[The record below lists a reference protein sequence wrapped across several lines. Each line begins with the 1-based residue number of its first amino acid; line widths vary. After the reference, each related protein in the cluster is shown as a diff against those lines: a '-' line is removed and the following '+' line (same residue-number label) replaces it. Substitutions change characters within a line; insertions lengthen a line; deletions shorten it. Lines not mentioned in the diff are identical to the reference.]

1 MSDYPPKPRLTL
13 RVGITGH
20 RPKPHRY
27 PLGSI
32 DRVKDQLHSVFAAID
47 AVLMAHAQSA
57 DLYSAEPHQVRL
69 VSGLAEGA
77 DQLAVSAR
85 PPNWTVDAILPFP
98 RASYLKDFETSA
110 MEDGRDVR
118 PEFQAVLAQAQT
130 VVELPEESGAREAAY
145 ARLGAFLL
153 RQIDILVA
161 VWDGGPSEGVG
172 STADVVKKAGEAGIP
187 IVWVSSSEDIF
198 PRLIDEVEEDG
209 QPVAPL
215 ADCTRGGLREVISSI
230 VSAPTGAPPHP
241 DPDHSPEPDAAQQLT
256 QFLGEKWP
264 LRCRWVAYDI
274 FKRLV
279 EGEPVRSFI
288 PFKALQDSAGDW
300 NQFVADAPPV
310 GDLGTRIIVMVKP
323 RYVWADTLAVYLAN
337 VYRST
342 YIIVYLLSAFAVAL
356 ALGGVFSH
364 LFDDNNFN
372 NRAFAFK
379 GTLVFLELILIF
391 VIIRIVTIGRQERW
405 HQRFLE
411 YRTLAEMLR
420 DIRFLAY
427 VGENGR
433 ILRTSE
439 LGPAPWFLW
448 YLRATIRELGL
459 PNAVLD
465 GTYQRA
471 HLATVEGQAIESQ
484 IDYHRRNAMTLDKM
498 DYVIHWV
505 GDACFYA
512 TGCVLAVYLGGL
524 LALLLFENLR
534 NLLQDS
540 RDVVTYVAAW
550 FPALGGALAGIRE
563 TGDFAG
569 SAALSAKTASAL
581 EDLKRDYAEAKR
593 SLSLADTGDV
603 LIATAQVMTQDL
615 TAWRSIYG
623 RKRLTLPA

>member
-1 MSDYPPKPRLTL
+1 M
-13 RVGITGH
+13 
-20 RPKPHRY
+20 
-27 PLGSI
+27 
-32 DRVKDQLHSVFAAID
+32 
-47 AVLMAHAQSA
+47 
-57 DLYSAEPHQVRL
+57 
-69 VSGLAEGA
+69 
-77 DQLAVSAR
+77 
-85 PPNWTVDAILPFP
+85 
-98 RASYLKDFETSA
+98 
-110 MEDGRDVR
+110 
-118 PEFQAVLAQAQT
+118 
-130 VVELPEESGAREAAY
+130 
-145 ARLGAFLL
+145 
-153 RQIDILVA
+153 
-161 VWDGGPSEGVG
+161 G

-187 IVWVSSSEDIF
+187 IVWISSSEDIF

-209 QPVAPL
+209 QPVAAL
-215 ADCTRGGLREVISSI
+215 ADCTRGGLRQVISSI

-241 DPDHSPEPDAAQQLT
+241 DPDHSPKLDAAQQLT
-256 QFLGEKWP
+256 QFLGETWP

-274 FKRLV
+274 FKLLV

-288 PFKALQDSAGDW
+288 PFKALQNYAGDW

-337 VYRST
+337 VYRSA
-342 YIIVYLLSAFAVAL
+342 YIIVYLLSALAVAL

-364 LFDDNNFN
+364 LLDDNM
-372 NRAFAFK
+372 ALAFK
-379 GTLVFLELILIF
+379 GINVALAFKGILVFLELILIF
-391 VIIRIVTIGRQERW
+391 VIIRIVSIGRRERW

-459 PNAVLD
+459 PSAVLD

-471 HLATVEGQAIESQ
+471 HLTTVEGHAIESQ

-505 GDACFYA
+505 GDACFYF
-512 TGCVLAVYLGGL
+512 TGCVLVAYLGGL
-524 LALLLFENLR
+524 LTLVLFENLR
-534 NLLQDS
+534 SLLQDS
-540 RDVVTYVAAW
+540 RDLVTYVAAW
-550 FPALGGALAGIRE
+550 LPALGGALAGIRE

-569 SAALSAKTASAL
+569 GAALSVKTASAL
-581 EDLKRDYAEAKR
+581 EDLKRDYAEAER

-603 LIATAQVMTQDL
+603 LIATAQVMTEDL

>member
-1 MSDYPPKPRLTL
+1 MSDHPPKPRLTL

-32 DRVKDQLHSVFAAID
+32 DRIKDQLHAVFQAID
-47 AVLMAHAQSA
+47 AALTAHAQSA

-69 VSGLAEGA
+69 VSALAEGA

-118 PEFQAVLAQAQT
+118 PEFQAALAQAQT
-130 VVELPEESGAREAAY
+130 VVELPEESGAREPAY

-172 STADVVKKAGEAGIP
+172 STTDVVKKAGEAGIP
-187 IVWVSSSEDIF
+187 IVWISSSEDIF

-241 DPDHSPEPDAAQQLT
+241 DPDHSLELDAAQQLT
-256 QFLGEKWP
+256 QFLGETWP

-288 PFKALQDSAGDW
+288 PFKALQDYAGDW
-300 NQFVADAPPV
+300 NQFVVDAPPV

-337 VYRST
+337 VYRSA

-364 LFDDNNFN
+364 LFDDNM
-372 NRAFAFK
+372 AFAFK

-391 VIIRIVTIGRQERW
+391 VIIGIVRIGRRERW

-439 LGPAPWFLW
+439 LGPASWFLW

-471 HLATVEGQAIESQ
+471 HLATVEEQAIESQ

-512 TGCVLAVYLGGL
+512 TGCVLVVYLGGL

-540 RDVVTYVAAW
+540 RDFVTYVAAW

-563 TGDFAG
+563 TGDLAG
-569 SAALSAKTASAL
+569 GAALSVKTASAL

-603 LIATAQVMTQDL
+603 LIATAQILTEDL
-615 TAWRSIYG
+615 SAWQSIYG